1 MRYLTLVLL
10 IFYFTSCAKDDNKS
24 DSSTSATVLEGTWVI
39 ACEVNSSDNSSYNIT
54 DVFSGN
60 NVVTTWNY
68 FSDNSCTASTK
79 YTSTEINSTISIGDD
94 KTLDDGTI
102 ATKFLATLGK
112 YYLTPHTDDQAT
124 SYNTG
129 SHCGKNNWIKDTK
142 NQINGANCN
151 GTVQF
156 SEGTVVYVVF
166 RIVDGK
172 TFSSGSDLTDYP
184 SSLDDTTYTKQ

>member
-24 DSSTSATVLEGTWVI
+24 DSSTSATVLEGTWVT

-79 YTSTEINSTISIGDD
+79 YESNAFNNSPFDKRGFSIETSSRFVLIPVPKRISI
-94 KTLDDGTI
+94 KI
-102 ATKFLATLGK
+102 
-112 YYLTPHTDDQAT
+112 
-124 SYNTG
+124 NTQ
-129 SHCGKNNWIKDTK
+129 KI
-142 NQINGANCN
+142 
-151 GTVQF
+151 
-156 SEGTVVYVVF
+156 
-166 RIVDGK
+166 
-172 TFSSGSDLTDYP
+172 
-184 SSLDDTTYTKQ
+184 

>member
-1 MRYLTLVLL
+1 M
-10 IFYFTSCAKDDNKS
+10 
-24 DSSTSATVLEGTWVI
+24 
-39 ACEVNSSDNSSYNIT
+39 
-54 DVFSGN
+54 
-60 NVVTTWNY
+60 
-68 FSDNSCTASTK
+68 
-79 YTSTEINSTISIGDD
+79 
-94 KTLDDGTI
+94 DDGTI

-112 YYLTPHTDDQAT
+112 YYLTPHSYDQAI

-184 SSLDDTTYTKQ
+184 SSLDNTTYTKQ